1 MLQSP
6 ESNMVVTDLNS
17 PSPRIMLKGDE
28 LFDTPSQ
35 TLVSELMIMANE
47 AVGKLGKGL
56 AT

>member
-1 MLQSP
+1 
-6 ESNMVVTDLNS
+6 MVVTDLNS